1 MRRRQ
6 FILALGGA
14 AATWPLAARAQQVG
28 KIPRIGFMGNS
39 TAAMEANLIGP
50 FRDGLRELGYEAVS
64 YTHLPMLF
72 LKQHKRTVNHA
83 FQYVGQHLSQ
93 GQVEH
98 PCDMQRPKVRYHL
111 S

>member
-39 TAAMEANLIGP
+39 IAAMEANLIGP
-50 FRDGLRELGYEAVS
+50 FRDGLRELGYEEGRNLIIEFRWAEGNYDRFPALIAELVAS
-64 YTHLPMLF
+64 KVDVIICLLYTSPSP
-72 LKQHKRTVNHA
+72 RD
-83 FQYVGQHLSQ
+83 S
-93 GQVEH
+93 
-98 PCDMQRPKVRYHL
+98 
-111 S
+111 